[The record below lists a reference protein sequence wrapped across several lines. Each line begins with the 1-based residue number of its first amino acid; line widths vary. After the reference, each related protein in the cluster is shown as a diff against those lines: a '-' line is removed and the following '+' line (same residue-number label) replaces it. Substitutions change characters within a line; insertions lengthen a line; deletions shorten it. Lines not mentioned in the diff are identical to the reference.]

1 MSERFLVYSR
11 FVSMDQVDSRVWW
24 VLKVGQGA
32 RCYLS
37 SLLGLVLLA
46 GVAGPSY
53 LCFSEDRDS
62 GSRVRVGFL
71 AHRGKALCRDQ
82 WSAHMEYLSGAV
94 KGYTFEMIPLDF
106 GEVESSVRKMEL
118 DFLLTNPAQHA
129 YLDAE
134 YGLCAVATLK
144 EAVGGV
150 PTPLFSGVFIAK
162 RGFAPDGDLAHLKGA
177 RLAFVHSLSFGGY
190 FAGLCEL
197 KKSGFDPGRDAAGV
211 VFAGTHDAV
220 VEMVLQGEVDV
231 GLVRAN
237 TVERMIRE
245 GRLDGEGL
253 MFVGLKS
260 NNPEY
265 SVPHSTDVYP
275 NWPFSALAHVP
286 ADLRWSVAQALIG
299 MTGDDSAARTASAG
313 GWSYPLSY
321 ASVRECLGFLEV
333 DPFGRQEDSGWRI
346 TLGKY
351 WEWILLWIV
360 VFVAIAVLYIRAAK
374 LQQHYRNMARALQYN
389 QDRIAGMSAHSRTF
403 WWEID
408 LKGVYT
414 SLSPVVETVLGY
426 TAEDL
431 IGKWT
436 FYDLHPE
443 EGRDAFREQSFHS
456 LQGGSAFTG
465 VLNPAVAKDGRL
477 VWLSTSA
484 SPVRDVRGNCIGY
497 QGMDTD
503 ITEQI
508 LSKMA
513 VEESEKNFRT
523 FFDTLDDI
531 IVVAT
536 EEGRLLYANQS
547 LHTKLQYSEGDLR
560 QMHILDLHTKVDH
573 PEAQSILSDM
583 FKGLRSACPLS
594 LQRKDGSLMP
604 AETRVWFGR
613 WNGAPCVFGLS
624 KDLTAE
630 QEAQQR
636 FERVFRNNPA
646 LMAMSSVSDRRFLDV
661 NDAFLRTLGFE
672 REEVIGKSSRE
683 LGLFEEDEQLES
695 LVHRLR
701 SEKRVINQ
709 EMRVRNKSGQSLDG
723 LFSGETITT
732 QGKQTF
738 LTVMIDITDQKRVE
752 RELQAKTDELDRYF
766 TSSLDL
772 LCIANTK
779 GEFLRLNPEWERV
792 LGYRVADLMGQSFLQ
807 FVHPDDMDATLH
819 AISELSDQRE
829 VTSFENRYR
838 GKDGSYRWIEW
849 RSRPDGETIY
859 AVARDVTER
868 KRIEDQLRDER
879 TRLENIILGTH
890 CGTWEWNVQTGETVF
905 DEMWAEICG
914 YSLSE
919 IQPVSIGTWKC
930 LLHPDDTRV
939 SEDALNR
946 HFSGETPYYQ
956 CEVRMHHKSGGWV
969 WVQDRGVV
977 KTRDDKG
984 RPLLMYGTH
993 IDISDQK
1000 KAEMEL
1006 IEINKRLKD
1015 ATIQAQKLA
1024 EAAEQASIAKSQFLA
1039 NMSHEIRTPMN
1050 GVIGM
1055 AGLLLDT
1062 GLSEEQ
1068 RRYADRIKTSG
1079 EILLDLINDILD
1091 LSKIEAGRM
1100 ELEDAD
1106 FDLLH
1111 LLDDVAFQF
1120 HMRCEEKGLQWVLDV
1135 SGDVPRFVKSDPGRL
1150 RQILVNLLGNA
1161 VKFTREGSVSLTVNS
1176 KGRDAS
1182 GKDRLEFEVK
1192 DTGIG
1197 IPEDKQRML
1206 FEKFTQADASTARTF
1221 GGSGLGLAIS
1231 RQLSRLMDG
1240 SISLSSEQGIG
1251 SVFRVELPFAQGH
1264 AATMPPPGGNVTRM
1278 RSSPARD
1285 LNQLFAGR
1293 RIKVLLVEDNPTNQ
1307 EVASGLLA
1315 KMGLDHDC
1323 AGSGYQ
1329 CMEMLSGKYYDLV
1342 LLDVQMP
1349 GMDGYETV
1357 RRIRQLSGSGSSPRV
1372 PVVALTA
1379 HAMAGDRE
1387 TCLAAGMDDYLAKPI
1402 SGQLLADVLERWLD
1416 ARTSDP
1422 TLDKMVETP
1431 VSAADRSV
1439 FDEEAMLDNLMNDRD
1454 LASRVAGRFLNDLDG
1469 QLKTLRESFSR
1480 QDIEAVKDVAH
1491 SLKGGA
1497 SYLGAAAMRQAAE
1510 TLEMSIREG
1519 LVDPLDR
1526 LVNSVEVEGRRLELA
1541 LKSAGYTASQG

>member
-1 MSERFLVYSR
+1 MKSIRLRCGISGRPPSLFRLAAGLLVSV
-11 FVSMDQVDSRVWW
+11 FVGGLIVPAACLGVTAQVPEKTPFTLDGDIV
-24 VLKVGQGA
+24 KVG
-32 RCYLS
+32 
-37 SLLGLVLLA
+37 V
-46 GVAGPSY
+46 
-53 LCFSEDRDS
+53 
-62 GSRVRVGFL
+62 L
-71 AHRGKALCRDQ
+71 AHRGRELCVDQ
-82 WSAHMEYLSGAV
+82 WKPHMLFLTGNV
-94 KGYTFEMIPLDF
+94 NGYQFEMIPLGFD
-106 GEVESSVRKMEL
+106 EVEPAVRRKEV

-129 YLDAE
+129 YLDADH
-134 YGLCAVATLK
+134 GLCAVATLK
-144 EAVGGV
+144 ESGGDA

-162 RGFAPDGDLAHLKGA
+162 RGFAPDGDLSHLKGA
-177 RLAFVHSLSFGGY
+177 RLAFVHPLSFGGY

-197 KKSGFDPGRDAAGV
+197 KKSGFDMSRDVAGV
-211 VFAGTHDAV
+211 LFAGTHDGV
-220 VEMVLQGEVDV
+220 VEMVLRGDADV

-237 TVERMIRE
+237 TVERMAQE
-245 GRLDGEGL
+245 ERLDPAKL
-253 MFVGLKS
+253 MFVGLK
-260 NNPEY
+260 NNSPEY
-265 SVPHSTDVYP
+265 SMAHSTDVYP

-286 ADLRWSVAQALIG
+286 ADLRWSVSQALLG
-299 MTGDDSAARTASAG
+299 MMDDDPAVIAASAG

-321 ASVRECLGFLEV
+321 ASVRECLRYLGV
-333 DPFGRQEDSGWRI
+333 DPFRGEADSGWRVAI
-346 TLGKY
+346 KRY
-351 WEWILLWIV
+351 WRWIV
-360 VFVAIAVLYIRAAK
+360 LWLAILATIVGLYFRAAR
-374 LQQHYRNMARALQYN
+374 LQQHYRNMARALQSN
-389 QDRIAGMSAHSRTF
+389 QDRIAGMSAQSRTF

-408 LKGVYT
+408 LDGMYT
-414 SLSPVVETVLGY
+414 ALSPVVETVLGY
-426 TAEDL
+426 TTGEL
-431 IGKWT
+431 VGKWT

-443 EGRDAFREQSFHS
+443 EGRQAFREQSFNS
-456 LQGGSAFTG
+456 LRSGSTFSG
-465 VLNPAVAKDGRL
+465 VLNPAVAKNGRL
-477 VWLSTSA
+477 IWLSTSA
-484 SPVRDVRGNCIGY
+484 SPVRDARGNCIGY

-536 EEGRLLYANQS
+536 EDGRLLYANQS
-547 LHTKLQYSEGDLR
+547 LHTKLQYSEVDL
-560 QMHILDLHTKVDH
+560 QHMHILDLHAKEDH
-573 PEAQSILSDM
+573 TEAQSILADM

-646 LMAMSSVSDRRFLDV
+646 LMAMSSVSDRRFVDV

-672 REEVIGKSSRE
+672 RDEVIGKTSRE
-683 LGLFEEDEQLES
+683 LGLLVDEEQLQS
-695 LVHRLR
+695 LVGRLV
-701 SEKRVINQ
+701 SEQRVINQ
-709 EMRVRNKSGQSLDG
+709 EMRVRNKSGQYLDG

-738 LTVMIDITDQKRVE
+738 LTVMIDITAQKRVE

-792 LGYRVADLMGQSFLQ
+792 LGYQIADLMGQPFLQ
-807 FVHPDDMDATLH
+807 FVHPEDMDATLH
-819 AISELSDQRE
+819 AISELSAQRE

-838 GKDGSYRWIEW
+838 CKDNSYRWIEW
-849 RSRPDGETIY
+849 RSRPEGGIIY

-868 KRIEDQLRDER
+868 KRIEDQLRYER
-879 TRLENIILGTH
+879 SRLENIIQGTH

-905 DEMWAEICG
+905 DEMWAGICG
-914 YSLSE
+914 YTLSE
-919 IQPVSIGTWKC
+919 IEPVSIGTWKC
-930 LLHPDDTRV
+930 LLHPDDVRI
-939 SEDALNR
+939 SGDALNR
-946 HFSGETPYYQ
+946 HFSGESPYYQ

-1000 KAEMEL
+1000 RAEMEL
-1006 IEINKRLKD
+1006 IEINERLKD

-1055 AGLLLDT
+1055 AGLLLDA

-1068 RRYADRIKTSG
+1068 RRYAERIKTSG

-1091 LSKIEAGRM
+1091 LSKIEAGKM
-1100 ELEDAD
+1100 ELEEAD

-1111 LLDDVAFQF
+1111 LLDDVAFQVRI
-1120 HMRCEEKGLQWVLDV
+1120 RCDEKGLRWALDV
-1135 SGDVPRFVKSDPGRL
+1135 SEEVPRFVKADPGRL

-1161 VKFTREGSVSLTVNS
+1161 VKFTREGSVSLTVKCNGKDTS
-1176 KGRDAS
+1176 GRD
-1182 GKDRLEFEVK
+1182 LVEFEVK

-1197 IPEDKQRML
+1197 IPDDKQRIL

-1231 RQLSRLMDG
+1231 RQLSRLMGG
-1240 SISLSSEQGIG
+1240 SITMSSEYGIG
-1251 SVFRVELPFAQGH
+1251 SVFSVELPFAQGD
-1264 AATMPPPGGNVTRM
+1264 ATLKHSSGGTSTRM
-1278 RSSPARD
+1278 RFAPARD

-1293 RIKVLLVEDNPTNQ
+1293 SVKVLLVEDNPTNQ
-1307 EVASGLLA
+1307 EVASGLLS
-1315 KMGLDHDC
+1315 KMGLGHDC

-1329 CMEMLSGKYYDLV
+1329 CLEMLSGEKYDLV

-1357 RRIRQLSGSGSSPRV
+1357 RRIRLLSGNGSSPRV

-1402 SGQLLADVLERWLD
+1402 SGQLLADVLERWLE
-1416 ARTSDP
+1416 ARASHP
-1422 TLDKMVETP
+1422 KPEMMVETP
-1431 VSAADRSV
+1431 DSAQDSSV
-1439 FDEEAMLDNLMNDRD
+1439 FDEDAMLDNLMNDRD
-1454 LASRVAGRFLNDLDG
+1454 LASRVAGRFLKDLDG
-1469 QLKTLRESFSR
+1469 QLKALRDSFSKH
-1480 QDIEAVKDVAH
+1480 DLEAVREVAH

-1497 SYLGAAAMRQAAE
+1497 AYLGASLMRQASE

-1519 LVDPLDR
+1519 VVDPLDR
-1526 LVNSVEVEGRRLELA
+1526 LVNSVEIEGGRLKEALELA
-1541 LKSAGYTASQG
+1541 GFTASSA